1 MLGNRKLILDT
12 FCEVHDLLQEYADG
26 EFWDFS
32 THELVPNAVYLI
44 SKKEI
49 SKNRDRIRTIVEN
62 NLATVIFSNPAEGSE
77 TLIGQ
82 LRLCNMTDLAL
93 TGQLLLLGGGAMDTR
108 WQYHEYASFM
118 PKILDYEENIEAASR
133 SDEIYS
139 KTSKPYK
146 FLFFNGRMRPHRKY
160 LIESFRL
167 TGLLDQSLWTCL
179 DSKGVVSRHVKL
191 MYEGKDLMH
200 TAQDIK
206 YLDPYYE
213 VDRYSPQINT
223 VKNNSFVKYE
233 LFQDTWGEIYIKA
246 EPYIDSYFSL
256 VTETVFDYPYSFR
269 TEKIWKPIAM
279 GHPWIAVANCGYYRD
294 MHNQGYRT
302 LGHLLDESFDLIDHS
317 QDRIER
323 IAQVVED
330 LCRQD
335 LSSFLAT
342 AEETCKYNQQ
352 RHAEHRIESRNQF
365 SKKFFQFINKH
376 INERP

>member
-12 FCEVHDLLQEYADG
+12 FCEVYDLLHKYADG

-49 SKNRDRIRTIVEN
+49 SKNRDRIRTIIEN
-62 NLATVIFSNPAEGSE
+62 NLATVVFSNPAEGSE

-93 TGQLLLLGGGAMDTR
+93 AGQLLLLGGGAMDSR

-118 PKILDYEENIEAASR
+118 PKILDYDENIAACAR
-133 SDEIYS
+133 TDEIYS
-139 KTSKPYK
+139 RINKPYK

-160 LIESFRL
+160 LLERFDLS
-167 TGLLDQSLWTCL
+167 GLLNQAIWTNL
-179 DSKGVVSRHVKL
+179 DTKTVTSRSIKL
-191 MYEGKDLMH
+191 MHNGEDLLH
-200 TAQDIK
+200 RSRDIR
-206 YLDPYYE
+206 YLDPHYE
-213 VDRYSPQINT
+213 VERYRAQIGT
-223 VKNNSFVKYE
+223 PKNNSFIKYE
-233 LFQDTWGEIYIKA
+233 LFKDTWGEIYIEA
-246 EPYIDSYFSL
+246 EPYVDTYFSL
-256 VTETVFDYPYSFR
+256 VTETVFDYPHSFR
-269 TEKIWKPIAM
+269 TEKIWKPLVI
-279 GHPWIAVANCGYYRD
+279 GHPWIAVANRGYYQD
-294 MHNQGYRT
+294 LQNQGYRT
-302 LGHLLDESFDLIDHS
+302 LSYLIDESFDQIDNS

-335 LSSFLAT
+335 LTSFLSA

-352 RHAEHRIESRNQF
+352 RHAEHRIESRTQF
-365 SKKFFQFINKH
+365 PEKFFQFINKH
-376 INERP
+376 INERS

>member
-12 FCEVHDLLQEYADG
+12 FCEVYDLLHEYADG

-32 THELVPNAVYLI
+32 THELIPSAVYLI

-49 SKNRDRIRTIVEN
+49 SKNRDRIRTIIEN

-82 LRLCNMTDLAL
+82 LRLCNMTDLAMS
-93 TGQLLLLGGGAMDTR
+93 GRLLLLGGGAMDTR
-108 WQYHEYASFM
+108 WRYHEYASFM
-118 PKILDYEENIEAASR
+118 PKILDYEENIAAASR

-139 KTSKPYK
+139 KILKPYK

-160 LIESFRL
+160 LLENFRL
-167 TGLLDQSLWTCL
+167 NGLLDQSLWTCL
-179 DSKGVVSRHVKL
+179 DSKGVASRYIKL
-191 MYEGKDLMH
+191 MHEGRDLMH

-206 YLDPYYE
+206 YLDPHYE
-213 VDRYSPQINT
+213 VDRYSTQIDT

-246 EPYIDSYFSL
+246 EPYIDTYFSL
-256 VTETVFDYPYSFR
+256 VTETIFDYPHSFR
-269 TEKIWKPIAM
+269 TEKIWKPIVM
-279 GHPWIAVANCGYYRD
+279 SHPWICASNTGFYRD
-294 MHNQGYRT
+294 IKNQGYRT
-302 LGHLLDESFDLIDHS
+302 FGHLVDESFDQIDNS

-335 LSSFLAT
+335 LAQFLAT
-342 AEETCKYNQQ
+342 AEETCKHNQQ
-352 RHAEHRIESRNQF
+352 HYAEMRIKVRKEF
-365 SKKFFQFINKH
+365 PTKFFEFVNGCL
-376 INERP
+376 